1 MIGAQSAKSY
11 ETALTGPVCTL
22 TLQPSDTT
30 FDGGHQSRWT
40 DDWFQ
45 AKDTDAFVL
54 VHRPVAGSRGVSNAT
69 INGTVHETAMLYS
82 LAKTD
87 VTAISRSHHPK
98 GKKRLVDSFRAQAFV
113 LQDKDRAWMLALSRQ
128 EEGPVDIELAYWHP
142 VSRMTASELGGRDS
156 EKYVSG

>member
-1 MIGAQSAKSY
+1 MYSDSAAFRHHVRWRSSK
-11 ETALTGPVCTL
+11 PVDERL
-22 TLQPSDTT
+22 VP
-30 FDGGHQSRWT
+30 
-40 DDWFQ
+40 
-45 AKDTDAFVL
+45 AKR
-54 VHRPVAGSRGVSNAT
+54 HRCICLGTRPPQRGVSNVT